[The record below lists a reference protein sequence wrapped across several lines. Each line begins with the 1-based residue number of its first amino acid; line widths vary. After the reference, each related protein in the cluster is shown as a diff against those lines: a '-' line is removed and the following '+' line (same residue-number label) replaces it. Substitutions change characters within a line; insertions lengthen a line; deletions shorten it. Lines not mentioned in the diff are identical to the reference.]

1 MFRVV
6 IRVTRVGVAHAY
18 AGASAL
24 ASACATNDS
33 ELASNRT
40 AHSNRSLTRTGR
52 HTFTPM
58 PKRPRVGWGFVIVAT
73 LLVTCLLT
81 LASTGRPG
89 APSFAILHN
98 RQNIAWLT
106 WIVLAPAIIFV
117 ARRFPFGDGA
127 PWAWLAQHVALGAT
141 FSLASVMLA
150 ASVEYVMRS
159 ASHQMMNAPAVP
171 LIASFATGLLI
182 YALIAI
188 SYQAVTYH
196 RTARDREA
204 VTTRLRADLAEA
216 KLATLEGQLH
226 PHFLFNAL
234 NSIAALM
241 RVDPRQAETM
251 LEQLSEVL
259 RAALKSNPMQ
269 EVPLDDALH
278 ITEQYLAIERI
289 RFQNRLQATIDA
301 SSAARRG
308 RVPQLILQPLVE
320 NAVRHG
326 IAPLET
332 GGSVKVTA
340 VVDADRLRVT
350 VEDDGVGIGNA
361 SATAGTGLG
370 IRSVRSLL
378 THLYGADQQLD
389 VAPRRPKGTTVTIVM
404 PYKPAT
410 G

>member
-1 MFRVV
+1 
-6 IRVTRVGVAHAY
+6 
-18 AGASAL
+18 
-24 ASACATNDS
+24 
-33 ELASNRT
+33 
-40 AHSNRSLTRTGR
+40 
-52 HTFTPM
+52 M
-58 PKRPRVGWGFVIVAT
+58 PIRPRVGWAFVIVAT

-98 RQNIAWLT
+98 RQNVAWLT
-106 WIVLAPAIIFV
+106 WIVLAPGIIFV

-127 PWAWLAQHVALGAT
+127 PWKWLAQHVVLGAT

-150 ASVEYVMRS
+150 AAVEQVMRA
-159 ASHQMMNAPAVP
+159 ASHQMINTLPVP
-171 LIASFATGLLI
+171 FIASFATGLLI
-182 YALIAI
+182 YALIAV
-188 SYQAVTYH
+188 SYQAITYH
-196 RTARDREA
+196 RTARDRDA
-204 VTTRLRADLAEA
+204 VTAKLRADLAEA

-251 LEQLSEVL
+251 LEQLSELL
-259 RAALKSNPMQ
+259 RAALKNNPMQ

-289 RFQNRLQATIDA
+289 RFQNRLQSTIEA
-301 SSAARRG
+301 STAARRG
-308 RVPQLILQPLVE
+308 KVPQLILQPLVE

-326 IAPLET
+326 IAPLES

-340 VVDADRLRVT
+340 VVDADRLRMT
-350 VEDDGVGIGNA
+350 IEDDGVGLGNA
-361 SATAGTGLG
+361 STAAGSGLG

-378 THLYGADQQLD
+378 SQLYGTNQQFD
-389 VAPRRPKGTTVTIVM
+389 MAPRRPRGTTVTIVM

-410 G
+410 A